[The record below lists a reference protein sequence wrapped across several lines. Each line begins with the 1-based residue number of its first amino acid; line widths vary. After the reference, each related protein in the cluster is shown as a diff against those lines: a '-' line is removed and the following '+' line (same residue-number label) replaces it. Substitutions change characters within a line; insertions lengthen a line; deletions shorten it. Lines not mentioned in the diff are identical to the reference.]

1 VTSESATGPLRGV
14 KVVELA
20 GIGPAP
26 YACMLLADLG
36 AEVLRLERPRG
47 TLSGVIGGYDV
58 LSRGRRTVAIDLKAD
73 GARDLVLDLVK
84 EADVL
89 VEAFRPGVAERLGLG
104 PDDCRG
110 ANPRLVYARMTGW
123 GQEGPLADRV
133 GHDINYASITG
144 AIAAVGEK
152 DRKPVPP
159 LNLVADF
166 GGGSMFCVMGVLAAL
181 LERNTSG
188 EGQVIDVAMVDGV
201 SSLLS
206 MAHGQRGAGMMP
218 DARGSSL
225 LDGGAPYY
233 DTYRC
238 SDGEYMSVG
247 AIEPQFYEALK
258 QTLELPDLPAQNDHA
273 SWPKMREMLADTFA
287 TKTREEWTKIFD
299 DVDACVAPVLWLSEA
314 ANHPHLAA
322 RGTLVDVDGVTHPN
336 TAPRFSRTPGKIGS
350 PPRPP
355 GADTVAAL
363 TDWGIDATRIEKLQA
378 DGAVIQVEV
387 QG

>member
-1 VTSESATGPLRGV
+1 VTSQANTGPLRGV
-14 KVVELA
+14 KVIELA
-20 GIGPAP
+20 GIGPGP

-47 TLSGVIGGYDV
+47 TISGVIGGYDV
-58 LSRGRRTVAIDLKAD
+58 LARGRRSVAIDLKAS
-73 GARDLVLDLVK
+73 GARELVLDLAK
-84 EADVL
+84 EADVV
-89 VEAFRPGVAERLGLG
+89 VEAYRPGVAERLGLG
-104 PDDCRG
+104 PDDLLG
-110 ANPRLVYARMTGW
+110 ANPKIVYARMTGW
-123 GQEGPLADRV
+123 GPEGPLADRV

-166 GGGSMFCVMGVLAAL
+166 GGGSMFCNMGILAAL
-181 LERNTSG
+181 IERQTSG
-188 EGQVIDVAMVDGV
+188 KGQVIDVAMVDGV
-201 SSLLS
+201 TSLLS

-233 DTYRC
+233 DTYKC

-247 AIEPQFYEALK
+247 AIEPQFYETLK
-258 QTLELPDLPAQNDHA
+258 QTLELPDLPAQADHA
-273 SWPKMREMLADTFA
+273 SWPKMREMLAEKFA
-287 TKTREEWTKIFD
+287 TKSRDEWAAIFD

-314 ANHPHLAA
+314 QHHPHLVA
-322 RGTLVDVDGVTHPN
+322 RGSLVDVGGVVQPAP
-336 TAPRFSRTPGKIGS
+336 APRFSRTPGQIGK
-350 PPRPP
+350 PPRAP

-378 DGAVIQVEV
+378 DNAVVQVDA
-387 QG
+387 G

>member
-1 VTSESATGPLRGV
+1 MTSAPEKTGPLKGI
-14 KVVELA
+14 KVIELA

-26 YACMLLADLG
+26 YACMLMSDLG
-36 AEVLRLERPRG
+36 AEVLRLERSRG
-47 TLSGVIGGYDV
+47 GIMGAIAGFDV
-58 LSRGRRTVAIDLKAD
+58 LSRGRRSVAIDLKAP
-73 GARDLVLDLVK
+73 GARELVIDLVK

-104 PDDCRG
+104 PDDCLG
-110 ANPRLVYARMTGW
+110 ANPKLVYARMTGW
-123 GQEGPLADRV
+123 GQDGPLANRV

-201 SSLLS
+201 TSLLS
-206 MAHGQRGAGMMP
+206 MAHGQQAAGMMP

-233 DTYRC
+233 DTYVC

-247 AIEPQFYEALK
+247 AIEPQFFAEL
-258 QTLELPDLPAQNDHA
+258 QRVLDLPDLPGQGDHPN
-273 SWPKMREMLADTFA
+273 WPKMREMLAAAFA
-287 TKTREEWTKIFD
+287 TKTRGEWAVVFD
-299 DVDACVAPVLWLSEA
+299 DVDACVAPVYWLSEA
-314 ANHPHLAA
+314 KAHPHLIA
-322 RGTLVDVDGVTHPN
+322 RGTLTDVGGIHQPSS
-336 TAPRFSRTPGKIGS
+336 APRFSRTPGQVGH
-350 PPRPP
+350 PAQTP
-355 GADTVAAL
+355 GTDTVEAL
-363 TDWGIDATRIEKLQA
+363 TDWGVDKAELDKLLDAGVVVQA
-378 DGAVIQVEV
+378 QTA
-387 QG
+387 

>member
-1 VTSESATGPLRGV
+1 MTSHDKTGPLRGL
-14 KVVELA
+14 KVIELA

-26 YACMLLADLG
+26 YACMLLGDLG
-36 AEVLRLERPRG
+36 AEILRLERPRG
-47 TLSGVIGGYDV
+47 SLSGVLGGYDV
-58 LSRGRRTVAIDLKAD
+58 LSRGRRTVAIDLKAP
-73 GARDLVLDLVK
+73 GARGLVLDLVT

-104 PDDCRG
+104 PADCRE

-123 GQEGPLADRV
+123 GQEGPLANRV

-152 DRKPVPP
+152 GRKPVPP

-166 GGGSMFCVMGVLAAL
+166 GGGSMFCVMGILAAL
-181 LERNTSG
+181 VERQSSG

-206 MAHGQRGAGMMP
+206 MAHGQRAAGMMP

-225 LDGGAPYY
+225 LDGGSPYY

-238 SDGEYMSVG
+238 ADGEYVSVG
-247 AIEPQFYEALK
+247 AIEPQFFHALK
-258 QTLELPDLPAQNDHA
+258 ETLELPDLPEQNDHA
-273 SWPKMREMLADTFA
+273 SWPKMRQMLAEKFA
-287 TKTREEWTKIFD
+287 TKTRDEWTEIFEG
-299 DVDACVAPVLWLSEA
+299 VDACVAPVLWLSEA
-314 ANHPHLAA
+314 QRHPHLVA
-322 RGTLVDVDGVTHPN
+322 RNTLVDVGGVTHPN
-336 TAPRFSRTPGKIGS
+336 AAPRFSRTPGEIGAA
-350 PPRPP
+350 PRPP

-363 TDWGIDATRIEKLQA
+363 TDWGIDPTRIEKLQA
-378 DGAVIQVEV
+378 DGTVVQVEV
-387 QG
+387 RA

>member
-1 VTSESATGPLRGV
+1 M
-14 KVVELA
+14 KVIELA

-36 AEVLRLERPRG
+36 AEVLRLERPKG

-58 LSRGRRTVAIDLKAD
+58 LSRGRRTVAVDLKAE
-73 GARDLVLDLVK
+73 GARELVLELVK

-89 VEAFRPGVAERLGLG
+89 IEAFRPGVAERLGLG
-104 PDDCRG
+104 PDECRG
-110 ANPRLVYARMTGW
+110 VNPRLVYARMTGW
-123 GQEGPLADRV
+123 GQDGPMADRV

-166 GGGSMFCVMGVLAAL
+166 GGGSMFAIMGILAAL
-181 LERNTSG
+181 IERATSG

-201 SSLLS
+201 TSLLS
-206 MAHGQRGAGMMP
+206 MAHGQRQAGMMP

-247 AIEPQFYEALK
+247 AIEGQFFEELK
-258 QTLELPDLPAQNDHA
+258 RVLDLPDLPAQGDHA
-273 SWPKMREMLADTFA
+273 NWPKMREMLAASFA
-287 TKTREEWTKIFD
+287 TKTRDEWTAAFD
-299 DVDACVAPVLWLSEA
+299 GVDACVAPVLWLSEA
-314 ANHPHLAA
+314 ATHPHLAA
-322 RGTLVDVDGVTHPN
+322 RGTLVDVGGVVQPN
-336 TAPRFSRTPGKIGS
+336 SAPRFSRTPGQAGA
-350 PPRPP
+350 PPRAP
-355 GADTVAAL
+355 GSDTVTAL
-363 TDWGIDATRIEKLQA
+363 RDWKIDDATVERLLGS
-378 DGAVIQVEV
+378 GAVVQVD
-387 QG
+387 

>member
-1 VTSESATGPLRGV
+1 VTEEATGPLRGI
-14 KVVELA
+14 KVIELA

-58 LSRGRRTVAIDLKAD
+58 LSRGRRTVAIDLKAA
-73 GARDLVLDLVK
+73 GSRELVLDLVK

-166 GGGSMFCVMGVLAAL
+166 GGGSMFCVMGILAAL

-233 DTYRC
+233 DTYLC

-247 AIEPQFYEALK
+247 AIEPQFFEALK

-273 SWPKMREMLADTFA
+273 NWPRMREMLAEKFA
-287 TKTREEWTKIFD
+287 TKTRDEWTKIFD

-314 ANHPHLAA
+314 ASHPHLVA
-322 RGTLVDVDGVTHPN
+322 RSTLVDVNGVTHPN
-336 TAPRFSRTPGKIGS
+336 AAPRFSRTPGKIGT

-363 TDWGIDATRIEKLQA
+363 SDWGIDTTRIGKLQA
-378 DGAVIQVEV
+378 DGAVVQVEV